1 MRATRRHFSLLL
13 RAMLLL
19 LLKVGKKNEVLF
31 FFSPPPSFSPLFFW
45 VWFGGVL
52 DMNDYKKGK
61 KEIKEETNSLA
72 RAFARTVLR
81 ERETFFFG

>member
-31 FFSPPPSFSPLFFW
+31 FFSPPPSFSPPFFLGLM
-45 VWFGGVL
+45 VRCVL
-52 DMNDYKKGK
+52 DIFERDYKKGK

-72 RAFARTVLR
+72 SLLEQF
-81 ERETFFFG
+81 